1 MPSPGTMAC
10 QNRGFKTRGVMNSHI
25 RQLKA
30 FEVAQHELAADTGF
44 VEFIDE
50 VTGAYVVDANITR
63 STLYMRIN

>member
-1 MPSPGTMAC
+1 
-10 QNRGFKTRGVMNSHI
+10 MNSHI